1 MGKVTHGLCKNYKT
15 DKEARVAYEKYRR
28 STLEHK
34 KWSEEYRKKKKEEIA
49 EKKKIY
55 HQSVSYKRIN
65 QIRNLKNKVKKLERR
80 LEEEI
85 KKNEILELEIKLKEL
100 KNVK

>member
-1 MGKVTHGLCKNYKT
+1 MIIESI
-15 DKEARVAYEKYRR
+15 KE
-28 STLEHK
+28 
-34 KWSEEYRKKKKEEIA
+34 KKKAEIA

>member
-1 MGKVTHGLCKNYKT
+1 MGRKTHGLARNYKT
-15 DKEARVAYEKYRR
+15 DKEARDAYEKYRR
-28 STLEHK
+28 STPEHK
-34 KWSEEYRKKKKEEIA
+34 KWSEEYRKKKKEELA
-49 EKKKIY
+49 KKKKIY
-55 HQSVSYKRIN
+55 HQSDSYKRIEK
-65 QIRNLKNKVKKLERR
+65 IRRLENKVKKLERR